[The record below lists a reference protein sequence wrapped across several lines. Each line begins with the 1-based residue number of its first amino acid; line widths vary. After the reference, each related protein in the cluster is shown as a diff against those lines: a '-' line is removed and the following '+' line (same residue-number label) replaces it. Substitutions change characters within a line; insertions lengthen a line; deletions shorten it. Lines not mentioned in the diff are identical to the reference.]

1 MRGCVDDQCR
11 AAVMVHRFKLRG
23 WDEEQEVLA
32 AVTCF
37 VTRTDDPEEEV
48 KVRMSAGD
56 VAPLARVDHSGAPQQ
71 GVDYMD
77 LVSYFFDSLLESF
90 HSPDTI

>member
-1 MRGCVDDQCR
+1 MQ
-11 AAVMVHRFKLRG
+11 
-23 WDEEQEVLA
+23 VLA

>member
-1 MRGCVDDQCR
+1 MQ
-11 AAVMVHRFKLRG
+11 
-23 WDEEQEVLA
+23 VLA

-37 VTRTDDPEEEV
+37 VTLTDDPEEEV
-48 KVRMSAGD
+48 KVRMAAGD
-56 VAPLARVDHSGAPQQ
+56 VAALARVDHSGVPRQ
-71 GVDYMD
+71 GVDYLE